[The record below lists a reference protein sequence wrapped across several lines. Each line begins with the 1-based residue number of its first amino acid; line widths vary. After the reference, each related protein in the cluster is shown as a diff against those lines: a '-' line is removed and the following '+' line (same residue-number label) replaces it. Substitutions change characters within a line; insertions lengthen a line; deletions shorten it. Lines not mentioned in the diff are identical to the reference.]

1 MAAINKSIYEKF
13 IIESA
18 DGSRNVDISAGV
30 VAFTYFENIFS
41 PTLTARAI
49 IVNTGNTI
57 VGLDGKMQTV
67 YNGLPIRGGERVL
80 IKIAGNSS
88 INEGLDF
95 SDTPSRYFHV
105 GSITNVLIDE
115 GTETFTLN
123 LVSRETITNET
134 VRVGKKFPTSQ
145 KISDSVKNILKNYVK
160 TEKDI
165 IVDQTQNPYGFIGNM
180 KKPFTLITW
189 LASKSVPGKGASKD
203 SSAGFLFYETIYG
216 FNFRSIDNLIEEDPF
231 EKDYVFTPGIVN
243 TEDPERDFKI
253 LRYGINR
260 NQDLIAKL
268 ERGAYSSQRYYI
280 NPVSFKPNIS
290 VFKSSDYLKSNGM
303 SQLGSKTIDLP
314 SIDEKSD
321 KTLGD
326 LPTRIFVGMLDVGT
340 VEEDASD
347 EGWNSPSKLNAD
359 PAKIHAQSMMRYNQ
373 LFTQVLEITVP
384 LNSKLTAGNI
394 IRCEF
399 PLTGDTKRKEPDP
412 ETSGLYMVK
421 ELAHYFDAKG
431 SYSKLKLVR
440 DSFGRKW

>member
-1 MAAINKSIYEKF
+1 MSAISKSIYEKF

-18 DGSRNVDISAGV
+18 DGTRNVDISAGV
-30 VAFTYFENIFS
+30 IAFTYFENIFS

-49 IVNTGNTI
+49 VVNTGNT
-57 VGLDGKMQTV
+57 VRGDDGVMQTV

-80 IKIAGNSS
+80 IKIAGNSNT
-88 INEGLDF
+88 NEGLDF

-105 GSITNVLIDE
+105 GSVTNVLIDE

-123 LVSRETITNET
+123 LISRETITNET

-145 KISDSVKNILKNYVK
+145 KISDSVTNILKNYVK
-160 TEKDI
+160 TEKEI
-165 IVDQTQNPYGFIGNM
+165 IVDPTQNPYGFIGNM

-189 LASKSVPGKGASKD
+189 LASKSVPGKGSSKD
-203 SSAGFLFYETIYG
+203 SSAGFLFYETKDG
-216 FNFRSIDNLIEEDPF
+216 FNFRSIDNLIDEKPF
-231 EKDYVFTPGIVN
+231 KKKYIFTPGVIN
-243 TEDPERDFKI
+243 TEDANRDFKI

-268 ERGAYSSQRYYI
+268 ERGAFSSQRYYV
-280 NPVSFKPNIS
+280 NPVSFKPSIS
-290 VFKSSDYLKSNGM
+290 VFKASDYLKESGM
-303 SQLGSKTIDLP
+303 SKLGSKPIDLP
-314 SIDEKSD
+314 RIDDKSE

-347 EGWNSPSKLNAD
+347 EGWNAPSKLNAD

-373 LFTQVLEITVP
+373 LFTQVLEITIP
-384 LNSKLTAGNI
+384 LNSSLTAGNLI
-394 IRCEF
+394 TCEF
-399 PLTGDTKRKEPDP
+399 PQTSQSKRKEPDP
-412 ETSGLYMVK
+412 ETSGLYMIK
-421 ELAHYFDAKG
+421 ELAHYFDGKG

-440 DSFGRKW
+440 DSFGRK

>member
-1 MAAINKSIYEKF
+1 MSAISKSIYEKF

-18 DGSRNVDISAGV
+18 DGTRNVDISAGV
-30 VAFTYFENIFS
+30 IAFTYFENIFS

-49 IVNTGNTI
+49 VVNTGNT
-57 VGLDGKMQTV
+57 VRGDDGVMQTV

-80 IKIAGNSS
+80 IKIAGNSN

-105 GSITNVLIDE
+105 GSVTNVLIDE

-123 LVSRETITNET
+123 LISRETITNET

-145 KISDSVKNILKNYVK
+145 KISDSVTNILKNYVK
-160 TEKDI
+160 TEKEI
-165 IVDQTQNPYGFIGNM
+165 IVDPTQNPYGFIGNM

-189 LASKSVPGKGASKD
+189 LASKSVPGKGSSKD
-203 SSAGFLFYETIYG
+203 SSAGFLFYETKDG
-216 FNFRSIDNLIEEDPF
+216 FNFRSIDNLIDEKPF
-231 EKDYVFTPGIVN
+231 KKKYIFTPGVIN
-243 TEDPERDFKI
+243 TEDANRDFKI

-268 ERGAYSSQRYYI
+268 ERGAFSSQRYYV
-280 NPVSFKPNIS
+280 NPVSFKPSIS
-290 VFKSSDYLKSNGM
+290 VFKASDYLKESGM
-303 SQLGSKTIDLP
+303 SKLGAKPIDLP
-314 SIDEKSD
+314 KIDDKSD

-347 EGWNSPSKLNAD
+347 EGWNAPSKLNAD

-373 LFTQVLEITVP
+373 LFTQVLEITIP
-384 LNSKLTAGNI
+384 LNSSLTAGNLI
-394 IRCEF
+394 TCEF
-399 PLTGDTKRKEPDP
+399 PQTSQSKRKEPDP
-412 ETSGLYMVK
+412 ETSGLYMIK
-421 ELAHYFDAKG
+421 ELAHYFDGKG

-440 DSFGRKW
+440 DSFGRK

>member
-440 DSFGRKW
+440 DSFGRK

>member
-1 MAAINKSIYEKF
+1 MSAISKSIYEKF
-13 IIESA
+13 IIESS

-30 VAFTYFENIFS
+30 IAFTYFENIFS

-49 IVNTGNTI
+49 VVNTGNT
-57 VGLDGKMQTV
+57 VRGEDGTMQTV

-88 INEGLDF
+88 VNKGLDF

-105 GSITNVLIDE
+105 GSVTNVLIDE

-145 KISDSVKNILKNYVK
+145 KISDSVTNILKKYIK
-160 TEKDI
+160 TEKNI
-165 IVDQTQNPYGFIGNM
+165 KVDQTQNPYGFIGNM

-189 LASKSVPGKGASKD
+189 LASKSVPGKGSSKD
-203 SSAGFLFYETIYG
+203 SSAGFLFYETKDG
-216 FNFRSIDNLIEEDPF
+216 FNFRSIDNLIDEKPF
-231 EKDYVFTPGIVN
+231 KKNYVYTPSIVN
-243 TEDPERDFKI
+243 TEDKNRDFKI

-268 ERGAYSSQRYYI
+268 ERGAFSSQRYYV
-280 NPVSFKPNIS
+280 NPVSFKPSIS
-290 VFKSSDYLKSNGM
+290 VFKASDYLKKSGM
-303 SQLGSKTIDLP
+303 SKLGAKPIDLP
-314 SIDEKSD
+314 RIDDKSD

-373 LFTQVLEITVP
+373 LLTQVLEITIP
-384 LNSKLTAGNI
+384 LN
-394 IRCEF
+394 
-399 PLTGDTKRKEPDP
+399 
-412 ETSGLYMVK
+412 
-421 ELAHYFDAKG
+421 
-431 SYSKLKLVR
+431 
-440 DSFGRKW
+440 

>member
-1 MAAINKSIYEKF
+1 MSAISKSIYEKF

-30 VAFTYFENIFS
+30 IAFTYFENIFS

-49 IVNTGNTI
+49 VVNTGNT
-57 VGLDGKMQTV
+57 VRGEDGIMQTV

-88 INEGLDF
+88 VNEGLDF

-105 GSITNVLIDE
+105 GSVTNVLIDE

-134 VRVGKKFPTSQ
+134 VKVGKKFPTSQ
-145 KISDSVKNILKNYVK
+145 KISDSVTNILKKYIK
-160 TEKDI
+160 TEKNI
-165 IVDQTQNPYGFIGNM
+165 KVDQTQNPYGFIGNM

-189 LASKSVPGKGASKD
+189 LASKSVPGKGSSKD
-203 SSAGFLFYETIYG
+203 SSAGFLFYETKDG
-216 FNFRSIDNLIEEDPF
+216 FNFRSIDNLIDEKPF
-231 EKDYVFTPGIVN
+231 KKNYVYTPSIIN
-243 TEDPERDFKI
+243 TEDKNKDFKI

-268 ERGAYSSQRYYI
+268 ERGAFSSQRYYV
-280 NPVSFKPNIS
+280 NPVSFKPSIS
-290 VFKSSDYLKSNGM
+290 VFKASDYLKKSGM
-303 SQLGSKTIDLP
+303 SKLGAKPIDLP
-314 SIDEKSD
+314 RIDDKSD

-347 EGWNSPSKLNAD
+347 EGWNAPSKLNAD

-373 LFTQVLEITVP
+373 LLTQVLEITIP
-384 LNSKLTAGNI
+384 LNSSLTAGNL

-399 PLTGDTKRKEPDP
+399 PQTSDAKRKEPDP
-412 ETSGLYMVK
+412 ETSGLYMIK
-421 ELAHYFDAKG
+421 ELAHYFDGKG

-440 DSFGRKW
+440 DSFGRK

>member
-1 MAAINKSIYEKF
+1 MSAISKSIYEKF

-18 DGSRNVDISAGV
+18 DGTRNVDISAGV
-30 VAFTYFENIFS
+30 IAFTYFENIFS

-49 IVNTGNTI
+49 VVNTGNT
-57 VGLDGKMQTV
+57 VRGDDGVMQTV

-80 IKIAGNSS
+80 IKIAGNSNT
-88 INEGLDF
+88 NEGLDF

-105 GSITNVLIDE
+105 GSVTNVLIDE

-123 LVSRETITNET
+123 LISRETITNET

-145 KISDSVKNILKNYVK
+145 KIYDSVTNILKNYLK
-160 TEKDI
+160 TQKEI
-165 IVDQTQNPYGFIGNM
+165 IVDPTQNPYGFIGNM

-189 LASKSVPGKGASKD
+189 LASKSVPGKGSSKD
-203 SSAGFLFYETIYG
+203 SAAGFLFYETKDG
-216 FNFRSIDNLIEEDPF
+216 FNFRSIDNLIDEKPF
-231 EKDYVFTPGIVN
+231 KKKYIFTPGVIN
-243 TEDPERDFKI
+243 TEDANRDFKI

-268 ERGAYSSQRYYI
+268 ERGAFSSQRYYV
-280 NPVSFKPNIS
+280 NPVSFKPSIS
-290 VFKSSDYLKSNGM
+290 VFKASDYLKESGM
-303 SQLGSKTIDLP
+303 SKLGAKPIDLP
-314 SIDEKSD
+314 KIDDKSD

-347 EGWNSPSKLNAD
+347 EGWNAPSKLNAD

-373 LFTQVLEITVP
+373 LFTQVLEITIP
-384 LNSKLTAGNI
+384 LNSSLTAGNLI
-394 IRCEF
+394 TCEF
-399 PLTGDTKRKEPDP
+399 PQTSESKRKEPDP
-412 ETSGLYMVK
+412 ETSGLYMIK
-421 ELAHYFDAKG
+421 ELAHYFDGKG

-440 DSFGRKW
+440 DSFGRK

>member
-1 MAAINKSIYEKF
+1 MSAISKSIYEKF

-18 DGSRNVDISAGV
+18 DGTRNVDISAGV
-30 VAFTYFENIFS
+30 IAFTYFENIFS

-49 IVNTGNTI
+49 VVNTGNT
-57 VGLDGKMQTV
+57 VRGDDGVMQTV

-80 IKIAGNSS
+80 IKIAGNSNT
-88 INEGLDF
+88 NEGLDF

-123 LVSRETITNET
+123 LISRETITNET

-145 KISDSVKNILKNYVK
+145 KISDSVTNILKNYVK
-160 TEKDI
+160 TEKEI
-165 IVDQTQNPYGFIGNM
+165 IVDPTQNPYGFIGNM

-189 LASKSVPGKGASKD
+189 LASKSVPGKGSSKD
-203 SSAGFLFYETIYG
+203 SSAGFLFYETKDG
-216 FNFRSIDNLIEEDPF
+216 FNFRSIDNLIDEKPF
-231 EKDYVFTPGIVN
+231 KKKYIFTPGVIN
-243 TEDPERDFKI
+243 TEDANRDFKI

-268 ERGAYSSQRYYI
+268 ERGAFSSQRYYV
-280 NPVSFKPNIS
+280 NPVSFKPSIS
-290 VFKSSDYLKSNGM
+290 VFKASDYLKESGM
-303 SQLGSKTIDLP
+303 SKLGAKPIDLP
-314 SIDEKSD
+314 KIDDKSD

-347 EGWNSPSKLNAD
+347 EGWNAPSKLNAD

-373 LFTQVLEITVP
+373 LFTQVLEITIP
-384 LNSKLTAGNI
+384 LNSSLTAGNLI
-394 IRCEF
+394 NCEF
-399 PLTGDTKRKEPDP
+399 PQTSQSKRKEPDP
-412 ETSGLYMVK
+412 ETSGLYMIK
-421 ELAHYFDAKG
+421 ELAHYFDGKG

-440 DSFGRKW
+440 DSFGRK